1 LVVICGRVIYFLGK
15 DHLDVRSNGGGVT
28 GIGDAVRLSGTDA
41 NAGQIGRGY
50 SRWFIGEGVW
60 T

>member
-1 LVVICGRVIYFLGK
+1 LLVISGRVIYFLGK

-41 NAGQIGRGY
+41 NAGEFVRGC
-50 SRWFIGEGVW
+50 SR
-60 T
+60 